1 MNVLVSVLM
10 SILGDKQLNAL
21 TTTINI
27 LAYLKL
33 LSENRG
39 TVDIVYDYLV
49 NSYSGII
56 KQKFNFD
63 IILLTLDQFESLFK
77 LTSIETLFNDK
88 IDYLILI
95 MELFKSKRK
104 YKVYYN
110 EISNL
115 LYTDRDVI
123 KYIVQ
128 QIPKHKYNS
137 ILNLF
142 SGTGGFME
150 YILKH
155 DIEYTTIKGFDANE
169 YINIIC
175 KLNMSLI
182 SGKWFDD
189 VLKVDLLSTNILTK
203 GDLIICDTPS
213 NIKNLV
219 FAECCDNIKKLKIR
233 GTGSEALIIQLIT
246 SLLNDDGIA
255 IVFVTNDF
263 LYHDSKQYNSTREYL
278 VKNFNVTNIINDN
291 KHSKSIL
298 IFSKKNKTENIVF
311 SNIDGTDN
319 NVLNIANINN
329 KYVLSHK
336 YYFNNAILI
345 NEQNTKLKI
354 SDDNLSEKLNTNK
367 MVIINNQLESIIEN
381 SFDIPKTSSPLE
393 SIGTDSTFSSVKIN
407 SPKTK
412 KINSRYTNDDN
423 YILPALNNLK
433 TDIDFVYTCTKFNNS
448 MLSNIRNIID
458 YLIKS
463 KTVSDEKLNI
473 SLNKMIDHYKK
484 QLLCFSNND
493 LLQILQ
499 V

>member
-128 QIPKHKYNS
+128 QLPKHKYNS

-182 SGKWFDD
+182 
-189 VLKVDLLSTNILTK
+189 
-203 GDLIICDTPS
+203 
-213 NIKNLV
+213 
-219 FAECCDNIKKLKIR
+219 
-233 GTGSEALIIQLIT
+233 
-246 SLLNDDGIA
+246 
-255 IVFVTNDF
+255 
-263 LYHDSKQYNSTREYL
+263 
-278 VKNFNVTNIINDN
+278 
-291 KHSKSIL
+291 
-298 IFSKKNKTENIVF
+298 
-311 SNIDGTDN
+311 
-319 NVLNIANINN
+319 
-329 KYVLSHK
+329 
-336 YYFNNAILI
+336 
-345 NEQNTKLKI
+345 
-354 SDDNLSEKLNTNK
+354 
-367 MVIINNQLESIIEN
+367 
-381 SFDIPKTSSPLE
+381 
-393 SIGTDSTFSSVKIN
+393 
-407 SPKTK
+407 
-412 KINSRYTNDDN
+412 
-423 YILPALNNLK
+423 
-433 TDIDFVYTCTKFNNS
+433 
-448 MLSNIRNIID
+448 
-458 YLIKS
+458 
-463 KTVSDEKLNI
+463 
-473 SLNKMIDHYKK
+473 YK
-484 QLLCFSNND
+484 
-493 LLQILQ
+493 
-499 V
+499 